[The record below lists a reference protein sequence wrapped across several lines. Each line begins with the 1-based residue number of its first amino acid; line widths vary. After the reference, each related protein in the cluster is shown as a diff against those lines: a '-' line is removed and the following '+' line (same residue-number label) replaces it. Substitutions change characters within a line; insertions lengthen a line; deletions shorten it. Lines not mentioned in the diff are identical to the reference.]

1 MSNGLVQRIGRGRV
15 ALALPLL
22 GLVGMWA
29 VFLGA
34 QISDLYLQNGSNY
47 GNWNAQQNEFHL
59 STYLFLIGV
68 AILGLTS
75 VTARRMARQLTTTAL
90 ERAVRGFS
98 LVAVFVALI
107 IGAVF
112 GVGNFMSN
120 FMNNPFY
127 PSSSG
132 YVQPDE
138 LKRIFNVYIPILL
151 DAAIMVFVIIRAF
164 VNPVDED
171 EKGHESKERAHG

>member
-1 MSNGLVQRIGRGRV
+1 MSDGWVARIGRGRV
-15 ALALPLL
+15 ALGLPLL
-22 GLVGMWA
+22 GLVGLWV

-34 QISDLYLQNGSNY
+34 QITDLYQQYGSSY
-47 GNWNAQQNEFHL
+47 GNYADQQNQFHI
-59 STYLFLIGV
+59 STYLFLIGI

-75 VTARRMARQLTTTAL
+75 VTARRMTHQLNATAL

-107 IGAVF
+107 IGAIF
-112 GVGNFMSN
+112 GVGNFTAN
-120 FMNNPFY
+120 FMTTASYAPG
-127 PSSSG
+127 SG
-132 YVQPDE
+132 YIAPSE
-138 LKRIFNVYIPILL
+138 LMRVFNVYIPIVL

-171 EKGHESKERAHG
+171 EHKPEARTNA